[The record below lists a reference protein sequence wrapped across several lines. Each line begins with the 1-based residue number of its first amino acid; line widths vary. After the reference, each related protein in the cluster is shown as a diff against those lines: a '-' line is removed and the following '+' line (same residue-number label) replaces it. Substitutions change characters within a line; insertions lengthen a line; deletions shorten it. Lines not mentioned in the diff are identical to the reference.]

1 MKKSK
6 RKNTKANEF
15 RLFAL
20 GTLLVLLVTVLTC
33 VFLKLFQ
40 SDYYKI
46 EDRLTKIEE
55 KQEAYQEKILGW
67 VRVQGTNIDYPV
79 IYNDDDLNLDSVRY
93 DFGWTNKSTKKLGNR
108 ELILG
113 HNILNVSKNP
123 TVTDPNHTRF
133 EQLMSFIYYD
143 FAEKNQYIQYTKD
156 GENHLYQIFAVGFID
171 DSKLSYYENNYSK
184 KELTEYINEARK
196 NSFYD
201 YQVEVTGDDDIL
213 TLVTCTRFYGLSQ
226 NVDFKIDARKVR
238 KNEVIGK
245 NKLAKSAK
253 YDKIREEMKG
263 DEADEKV

>member
-1 MKKSK
+1 M
-6 RKNTKANEF
+6 
-15 RLFAL
+15 
-20 GTLLVLLVTVLTC
+20 
-33 VFLKLFQ
+33 FLKIQ
-40 SDYYKI
+40 RSQI
-46 EDRLTKIEE
+46 QIIR
-55 KQEAYQEKILGW
+55 
-67 VRVQGTNIDYPV
+67 
-79 IYNDDDLNLDSVRY
+79 DLN
-93 DFGWTNKSTKKLGNR
+93 N
-108 ELILG
+108 
-113 HNILNVSKNP
+113 
-123 TVTDPNHTRF
+123 
-133 EQLMSFIYYD
+133 YD

-245 NKLAKSAK
+245 NKLAESAK